1 MSFKKNTFICN
12 GQNECLL
19 MIPRFNGLWCAS
31 FMQGIALQQILW
43 KLALNFDY

>member
-19 MIPRFNGLWCAS
+19 IVDSS
-31 FMQGIALQQILW
+31 FQRIVVCIFHARHC
-43 KLALNFDY
+43 LAADFVEVSTKF